1 VAAILFFI
9 VLGYLYRDFQLR
21 PRVVIEPIEEEGD
34 MEEEEEIEEEL
45 NEPDDP
51 WDEVDVPDLPDEED
65 DGYFALT
72 LAQIADL
79 DEEDDANNF
88 GYMPI

>member
-1 VAAILFFI
+1 M
-9 VLGYLYRDFQLR
+9 LGYLYRDFQLR

-34 MEEEEEIEEEL
+34 MEEEDEEVEEEL

-65 DGYFALT
+65 DGFFSLSLAEIAL
-72 LAQIADL
+72 LE
-79 DEEDDANNF
+79 DEDEANNF
-88 GYMPI
+88 GYVPI